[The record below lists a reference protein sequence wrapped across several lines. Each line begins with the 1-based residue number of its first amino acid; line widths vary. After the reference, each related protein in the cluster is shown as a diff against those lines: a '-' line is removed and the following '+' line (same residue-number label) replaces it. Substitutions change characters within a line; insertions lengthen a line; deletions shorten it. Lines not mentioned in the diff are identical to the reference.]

1 MKKERGRQ
9 VYRAPRAGKARRRGA
24 GRWLWACGV
33 LAVLLAAA
41 CGVFAGSYFGW
52 LRLPDALQAQV
63 DILPDVN
70 ARTGS
75 LKAGGGEPVEAG
87 FYQAV
92 FNQAPTLA
100 PDGSC
105 SIEFENP
112 ETNHYNARLALYDG
126 ATGELLGSTHRVDP
140 GRYVETL
147 RLDTAPPP
155 GVRPALAVIELFEG
169 KTPVGSLKFE
179 VTLTVA
185 EKEGG

>member
-1 MKKERGRQ
+1 MKKERGQQ
-9 VYRAPRAGKARRRGA
+9 VYRAPRAGRHRRRGA
-24 GRWLWACGV
+24 RGWQWACG
-33 LAVLLAAA
+33 LLAALLA
-41 CGVFAGSYFGW
+41 AVCGVFAGSYFGR

-75 LKAGGGEPVEAG
+75 LKAGGGDPVETG

-92 FNQAPTLA
+92 FNQTPTLA
-100 PDGSC
+100 PGGSC
-105 SIEFENP
+105 NIEFENP

-126 ATGELLGSTHRVDP
+126 ATGELLGSTKRVDP

-147 RLDTAPPP
+147 RLDKALPA
-155 GVRPALAVIELFEG
+155 GKCPALAMIELFEG
-169 KTPVGSLKFE
+169 KTPVGCLKFE

-185 EKEGG
+185 EKEGE